1 MRLKQNI
8 EDGNMVISDQGT
20 IAQFSTFI
28 KVRDSYEAEEDT
40 DHDDLITPL
49 VLFSYFMAN
58 RSWTEN
64 WIDQQR
70 LLNKGKISK
79 IEEDLLPA
87 GYVDNGIDVTS
98 FDEEIDEEDY
108 IGAMF

>member
-1 MRLKQNI
+1 
-8 EDGNMVISDQGT
+8 
-20 IAQFSTFI
+20 
-28 KVRDSYEAEEDT
+28 
-40 DHDDLITPL
+40 
-49 VLFSYFMAN
+49 MAN